1 LSTDDELMT
10 EVANGDLEKLA
21 ALYEKYHRP
30 LFAYFFKMTSSSPAS
45 EDLVQ
50 VVFTKVLQYRKH
62 FRAGVGS
69 FAIWLFRIAH
79 NAGIDHFHKESPLRN
94 AENIE
99 DVNLKSDADP
109 IGDLD
114 RKEKSERMHRALN
127 GLTGIQRETLI
138 LSRYQGLTY
147 EEIAKIMKC
156 REGTIKA
163 RVFRA
168 METLRG
174 LYGALEKS
182 S

>member
-1 LSTDDELMT
+1 MSPDDELMT
-10 EVANGDLEKLA
+10 AVRNGDLEKLA

-30 LFAYFFKMTSSSPAS
+30 LFAYFFKMTSNAQVS
-45 EDLVQ
+45 EDLVH
-50 VVFTKVLQYRKH
+50 VVFCKVLKYRDH
-62 FRAGVGS
+62 FREGEGT
-69 FAIWLFRIAH
+69 FAVWLFRIAH
-79 NAGIDHFHKESPLRN
+79 NAGIDHFHKEKPFHN
-94 AENIE
+94 AASVE
-99 DVNLKSDADP
+99 DADLKSDADP
-109 IGDLD
+109 VGDLD
-114 RKEKSERMHRALN
+114 RKEKAERMRRALD
-127 GLTGIQRETLI
+127 GLTDVQRETLI
-138 LSRYQGLTY
+138 LSRFHGLTY